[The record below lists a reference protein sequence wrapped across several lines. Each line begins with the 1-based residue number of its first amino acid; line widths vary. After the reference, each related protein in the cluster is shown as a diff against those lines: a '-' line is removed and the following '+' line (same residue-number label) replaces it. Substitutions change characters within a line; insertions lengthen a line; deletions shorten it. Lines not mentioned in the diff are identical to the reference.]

1 MDLLCITILTITV
14 IRKVGNKLKILITP
28 RGFAN
33 YGLEQIKYMESKGLS
48 VHYNNTGKAYTK
60 EEFYELASDAD
71 AIIVGVDIIDRDLID
86 HCPNLKAICK
96 FGVGTDNIDL
106 AYAEEKGIFVGRTV
120 GSNSKAVA
128 EHVISLMF
136 ADAKNVYSTI
146 KEVKEHGWNKITGI
160 EVSGKTLGII
170 GFGMIGKEIAAF
182 ANGLSMKVYAYDAF
196 EIKDEVAKEHNIEKK
211 SFEEIIS
218 ESDYISLHVPLLDS
232 TKNMISTEEFKKMK
246 STACL
251 INAARGGVVD
261 EDALYNAL
269 INKEIR
275 SAYFDVYSVE
285 PPKFEDKLVALD
297 NFFLTP
303 HIGSR
308 TIESEKRTCQMST
321 EIIIKCLLG

>member
-1 MDLLCITILTITV
+1 M
-14 IRKVGNKLKILITP
+14 KVLITP

-33 YGLEQIKYMESKGLS
+33 YGLEQVRYMESKGIS
-48 VHYNNTGKAYTK
+48 VHYNNTGKAYSK
-60 EEFYELASDAD
+60 EEFHKLAADAD
-71 AIIVGVDIIDRDLID
+71 AIIVGVDIVDRELMDK
-86 HCPNLKAICK
+86 CPKLKVICK

-106 AYAEEKGIFVGRTV
+106 DCAKEKGIFVGRTV

-128 EHVISLMF
+128 EHVVALMF

-146 KEVKEHGWNKITGI
+146 TEVKEHQWNKPTGQ

-170 GFGMIGKEIAAF
+170 GFGMIGKDIATF

-196 EIKDEVAKEHNIEKK
+196 EITDEVAREYHVEKK
-211 SFEEIIS
+211 SLEEIIS

-246 STACL
+246 KDACL
-251 INAARGGVVD
+251 INAARGGIVD
-261 EDALYNAL
+261 EEALYEAL
-269 INKEIR
+269 VNKDIR
-275 SAYFDVYSVE
+275 SAYFDVYSSE
-285 PPKFEDKLVALD
+285 PPAADDRLIKLD

-303 HIGSR
+303 HTAAR

-321 EIIIKCLLG
+321 EIIVEHLLG